1 MPVRR
6 LSLADLMVRFDGKG
20 NRRKASREVDLRTA
34 KEGGDNGKGEEI
46 EVGDTGDEDEGVNEA
61 SDI

>member
-20 NRRKASREVDLRTA
+20 NRRKASREVELGTA
-34 KEGGDNGKGEEI
+34 KEVEGNEMGEEMEMRDAGDKGEGMDK
-46 EVGDTGDEDEGVNEA
+46 V
-61 SDI
+61 